1 MFFLSC
7 INQLLKPNADFFSIT
22 FNDNEALL
30 ILDDH
35 AKREFLPKNGTANA
49 PGSGDQNDTESTF
62 EFDSNSGGV
71 RVSRVQWTVLSLDV
85 SRSPARL
92 RKIADSMQ
100 SSSIPVLYQSAMN
113 CDYLFVRHLFSSQG
127 VMTDR
132 RQVPKIHLQRTLSVL
147 SEEVGLV
154 LSGDER
160 PTHQGYSLGRD
171 WEKSRSRKPKRRVRH
186 PQNYDDHVAS
196 QSSSP
201 SSSDISSS
209 HQRGRSKVPSQAIQK
224 GQTSTHLPPVRL
236 LPHKMVFHGL
246 NSGPH
251 GDWLLKLVK
260 MIGWP
265 DSLLVPKAPKPTM
278 LEQFGYVGRY
288 PSTKFFPH
296 GSPAINN
303 ERPRRPGFF
312 SRHSDDAHTFP
323 KGNLSRLKDL
333 EYDIRGRQPGGN
345 TDTQSA
351 IQVQTTPRSRSTSYP
366 DVLPDFYHTA
376 KKPSLLPQPNGLLAP
391 SKGPGFAPGLSPPAE
406 HPPASCDE
414 GVATKEEPPS
424 TPSQS
429 QLHMQT
435 LPFFSLICRTR
446 NQNDTEVSIMTR
458 GSLLAQLF
466 ESSTLL
472 GGSGDIAVSD
482 SGEEDM
488 CARRYTHGSHGGPT
502 AVLNGSSKA
511 HGRTSSI
518 DEEPQFMKYPPSL
531 GISPSGSR
539 HSTQSGLDEGFKCLQ
554 VDLSKVDP
562 SMCHS
567 LPRVLLSADTDH
579 LQKTMRT
586 RFHSWRR
593 R

>member
-196 QSSSP
+196 QSFKST
-201 SSSDISSS
+201 IS
-209 HQRGRSKVPSQAIQK
+209 
-224 GQTSTHLPPVRL
+224 
-236 LPHKMVFHGL
+236 
-246 NSGPH
+246 
-251 GDWLLKLVK
+251 GD
-260 MIGWP
+260 
-265 DSLLVPKAPKPTM
+265 
-278 LEQFGYVGRY
+278 
-288 PSTKFFPH
+288 
-296 GSPAINN
+296 
-303 ERPRRPGFF
+303 
-312 SRHSDDAHTFP
+312 
-323 KGNLSRLKDL
+323 
-333 EYDIRGRQPGGN
+333 
-345 TDTQSA
+345 
-351 IQVQTTPRSRSTSYP
+351 
-366 DVLPDFYHTA
+366 
-376 KKPSLLPQPNGLLAP
+376 
-391 SKGPGFAPGLSPPAE
+391 SKGTDFNASTTSQTAPTQDGIPRPEQRAAWRLAAQAGKNDWVARFAP
-406 HPPASCDE
+406 
-414 GVATKEEPPS
+414 
-424 TPSQS
+424 
-429 QLHMQT
+429 
-435 LPFFSLICRTR
+435 R
-446 NQNDTEVSIMTR
+446 
-458 GSLLAQLF
+458 AQ
-466 ESSTLL
+466 
-472 GGSGDIAVSD
+472 GA
-482 SGEEDM
+482 
-488 CARRYTHGSHGGPT
+488 
-502 AVLNGSSKA
+502 KA
-511 HGRTSSI
+511 HDAGAVWI
-518 DEEPQFMKYPPSL
+518 CGQIPFNQ
-531 GISPSGSR
+531 I
-539 HSTQSGLDEGFKCLQ
+539 
-554 VDLSKVDP
+554 
-562 SMCHS
+562 
-567 LPRVLLSADTDH
+567 LPTWLASD
-579 LQKTMRT
+579 K
-586 RFHSWRR
+586 
-593 R
+593 